1 VRRDAYSPK
10 GYRPE
15 PTEAPSAVH
24 GQRPERPDAEPAT
37 ATAAQWAAFLEAR
50 IKEELDG
57 AMVAAED
64 GWWELTEPD
73 ARRFGVQTAGGR
85 VFAPVL
91 TGRGHFADQ
100 AAALHIV
107 RNQPYRTREDLQG
120 KSLLV
125 AFLKRSIE
133 EGKPDNALLVMV
145 QQFSAPFID
154 HPEHPEY
161 APPEES

>member
-1 VRRDAYSPK
+1 MV
-10 GYRPE
+10 
-15 PTEAPSAVH
+15 
-24 GQRPERPDAEPAT
+24 
-37 ATAAQWAAFLEAR
+37 WAAFLEAR
-50 IKEELDG
+50 IKEELAG
-57 AMVAAED
+57 THEAASD

-85 VFAPVL
+85 VIAPVL

-107 RNQPYRTREDLQG
+107 RNQPYRTRDDLQG

-125 AFLKRSIE
+125 AFLKRSIAD
-133 EGKPDNALLVMV
+133 GKPDNALLMVV
-145 QQFSAPFID
+145 QQFAAPFID

-161 APPEES
+161 VAPEES